1 LINCHKVVLP
11 SPESFFAA
19 ATVTVNG
26 FGLPD
31 SASKRSVHNWLTTF
45 SAYSRNRARS
55 MTNEYQNARFPD
67 LPLMKKLE
75 IWRGYSRGWRFSL
88 LTVLPGGLRRF
99 LNSGRSAMAL
109 ICLPLALY
117 PRCAK

>member
-1 LINCHKVVLP
+1 VLP
-11 SPESFFAA
+11 SPESLLAA

-26 FGLPD
+26 FTLPD
-31 SASKRSVHNWLTTF
+31 SERPVLTWLTMF
-45 SAYSRNRARS
+45 SACFYNQPRS
-55 MTNEYQNARFPD
+55 MANEYQNARFRH

-75 IWRGYSRGWRFSL
+75 IRRGYSRGWRFSL